1 MWLTI
6 ILILSPILLLSILFV
21 LGLLRQ
27 WQQISRAEERWRD
40 ESP

>member
-6 ILILSPILLLSILFV
+6 LLILSSILLLSILFV

-27 WQQISRAEERWRD
+27 WQQINKAEERWRD